1 MNQLK
6 LSATFISTLFL
17 FGCSKT
23 DSENIRTKGIRAEIA
38 ITSVGSG
45 LANDSE
51 AIVRLYSG
59 SGGFGGTLIELSEGD
74 SLIAVIDGES
84 YGFSE
89 VSELFDH
96 YYQATLPTNNLNT
109 EYKVSFVR
117 DEGVSATES
126 IVTLPDEFEIDSS
139 TSVDVTKND
148 TLPVNWSPSF
158 SGENLTINYSFDCT
172 TVEGG
177 KLSIGGTQYI
187 NDDGAHTF
195 DMAELVRDDIVT
207 CDGKIDL
214 KRINKGTIDPNFGEG
229 GRIEGI
235 QKRRIDID
243 VTAS

>member
-1 MNQLK
+1 VKSLK
-6 LSATFISTLFL
+6 LSATLLSTLVL

-23 DSENIRTKGIRAEIA
+23 DSENIRTKGIRAEIT
-38 ITSVGSG
+38 ITSLGSG

-59 SGGFGGTLIELSEGD
+59 SEGFGGTLIELSEGD
-74 SLIAVIDGES
+74 ELIAVIDGQN

-89 VSELFDH
+89 VSDLFDQ

-126 IVTLPDEFEIDSS
+126 TVTLPDEFDITSG
-139 TSVDVTKND
+139 TSVDVTKNE
-148 TLPVNWSPSF
+148 TLPVAWSPTS
-158 SGENLTINYSFDCT
+158 SGSSLSVFYSFDCRT
-172 TVEGG
+172 TEGG
-177 KLSIGGTQYI
+177 KLSISGTQYI
-187 NDDGAHTF
+187 NDDGNHTF
-195 DMAELVRDDIVT
+195 DMSELVRDDIT
-207 CDGKIDL
+207 ACDGKIDL

-235 QKRRIDID
+235 QRRRIDID

>member
-1 MNQLK
+1 MNTLQLSIGL
-6 LSATFISTLFL
+6 LSTALL

-23 DSENIRTKGIRAEIA
+23 DSENIRTKGIRAEMT
-38 ITSVGSG
+38 ITSIGSG

-59 SGGFGGTLIELSEGD
+59 SEGFGGTLIELSEGD
-74 SLIAVIDGES
+74 NLIAVIDGEN

-89 VSELFDH
+89 VSELFDQ

-109 EYKVSFVR
+109 EYQISFVR

-126 IVTLPDEFEIDSS
+126 VVTLPDEFEITSS
-139 TSVDVTKND
+139 TSVDVTKSD
-148 TLPVNWSPSF
+148 MLLVNWSPSIT
-158 SGENLTINYSFDCT
+158 GENLTINYNFDCRT
-172 TVEGG
+172 AEGG

-187 NDDGAHTF
+187 SDDGAHTF
-195 DMAELVRDDIVT
+195 DMSELVRDDIT
-207 CDGKIDL
+207 SCDGKIDL
-214 KRINKGTIDPNFGEG
+214 KRINKGSIDPNFGEG

-235 QKRRIDID
+235 QRRSIDID